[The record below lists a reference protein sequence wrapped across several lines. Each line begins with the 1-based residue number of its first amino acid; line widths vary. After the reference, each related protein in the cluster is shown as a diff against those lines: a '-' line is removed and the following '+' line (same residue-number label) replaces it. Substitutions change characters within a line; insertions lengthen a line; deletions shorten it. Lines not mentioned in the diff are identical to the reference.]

1 MTDKI
6 NVYINTKNRNDY
18 ETSSKFIVNVPQNLL
33 RLEKDEYFTL
43 NVNGFYCFNTW
54 FNCIDKFN
62 NQFEIIIKNIDGD
75 IVSKNSYELYAGN
88 PNVNDVK
95 NNLNTILAS
104 FITTT
109 YDRTRNKFNFKRVLP
124 VSNLN
129 YSMYLNII
137 NAEDFLGFRIK
148 DRNKL
153 IELPFNV
160 EIPSNYVVNVLG
172 DECIIIKIAGDV
184 ILSGST
190 IDNFGYTKYQPS
202 NIIFIK
208 PIDVPSN
215 GLLKYDNEDGGD
227 SFQYLLNNVEQIS
240 FFELS
245 VYNQDDEP
253 IPDFGEYILSLQF
266 VKHKRKTNLEYLIET
281 LVDYTKQIYLLI
293 SQIIFPR

>member
-1 MTDKI
+1 MTDKV
-6 NVYINTKNRNDY
+6 NVYINSKNRSEF

-54 FNCIDKFN
+54 FNCLDNFN

-75 IVSKNSYELYAGN
+75 IVFKNSYKLYTGN
-88 PNVNDVK
+88 PNVADIK
-95 NNLNTILAS
+95 NNLNTILKL
-104 FITTT
+104 FILTT
-109 YDRTRNKFNFKRVLP
+109 YDRTRNKFNFKRILP

-137 NAEDFLGFRIK
+137 NAEDFLGFKKK
-148 DRNKL
+148 DRNTL
-153 IELPFNV
+153 IELPYNID
-160 EIPSNYVVNVLG
+160 IPSSYVVNVLG
-172 DECIIIKIAGDV
+172 DECIILKIAGDV

-202 NIIFIK
+202 SVIFIK

-215 GLLKYDNEDGGD
+215 GLLKYNNEDGGD
-227 SFQYLLNNVEQIS
+227 SFQYLLNNIEQITY
-240 FFELS
+240 FELS
-245 VYNQDDEP
+245 VYNQDDEL
-253 IPDFGEYILSLQF
+253 IPDFGEYVLTLQF
-266 VKHKRKTNLEYLIET
+266 VRHKRKTHLEVLMEMLI
-281 LVDYTKQIYLLI
+281 DYTKQIYLLI

>member
-33 RLEKDEYFTL
+33 RLDKDEYFTL
-43 NVNGFYCFNTW
+43 NVNRFYCFNTW
-54 FNCIDKFN
+54 FNCIDNFN
-62 NQFEIIIKNIDGD
+62 NQFEIIIKDIDGD
-75 IVSKNSYELYAGN
+75 IVSKNSYKLYEGN

-95 NNLNTILAS
+95 NNLNTILS
-104 FITTT
+104 PFITTT
-109 YDRTRNKFNFKRVLP
+109 YDRTRNKFIFKRVLP

-148 DRNKL
+148 DRNTF
-153 IELPFNV
+153 IELPFNI
-160 EIPSNYVVNVLG
+160 EISSTYVVNVLG